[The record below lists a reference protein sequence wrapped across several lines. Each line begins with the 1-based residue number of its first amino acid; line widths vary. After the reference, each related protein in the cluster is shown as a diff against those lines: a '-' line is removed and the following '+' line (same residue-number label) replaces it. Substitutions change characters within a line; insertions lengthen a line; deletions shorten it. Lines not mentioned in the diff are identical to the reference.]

1 MTITLR
7 STKGS
12 ELTHAE
18 LDGNF
23 IDLDSRIQQI
33 DTFDSGNAQ
42 GLINDTLIGN
52 YATVSGLNNLT
63 NSVATNTSNI
73 NQIHTSTL
81 PNYITI
87 NALKNVVAASADFAD
102 FQVRIAAL

>member
-23 IDLDSRIQQI
+23 TDLDTRIQQI
-33 DTFDSGNAQ
+33 DVFDSNNAQ
-42 GLINDTLIGN
+42 GLINATVAN
-52 YATVSGLNNLT
+52 YATLSGLNNLT
-63 NSVATNTSNI
+63 NSVATNTSDI
-73 NQIHTSTL
+73 SQIHTSTL

>member
-23 IDLDSRIQQI
+23 TDLDSRIQQI
-33 DTFDSGNAQ
+33 DVFDSVNAQ
-42 GLINDTLIGN
+42 GLINATVAN
-52 YATVSGLNNLT
+52 YAPLSVTNNLT
-63 NSVATNTSNI
+63 NSIATNTSNI
-73 NQIHTSTL
+73 SQIHTSTL

>member
-23 IDLDSRIQQI
+23 TDLDSRIQQI

-42 GLINDTLIGN
+42 GLINATVAN
-52 YATVSGLNNLT
+52 YATLSGLNNLT

-73 NQIHTSTL
+73 SQIHTSTL

>member
-23 IDLDSRIQQI
+23 TDLDGRIQQI
-33 DTFDSGNAQ
+33 DVFDSVNAQ
-42 GLINDTLIGN
+42 GLIN
-52 YATVSGLNNLT
+52 ATVVGQYAPLSVTNNLT
-63 NSVATNTSNI
+63 NSIATNTSNI

>member
-23 IDLDSRIQQI
+23 TDLDGRIQQI
-33 DTFDSGNAQ
+33 DVFDSVNCQ
-42 GLINDTLIGN
+42 GLIN
-52 YATVSGLNNLT
+52 ATVVGQYAPLSVTTNLSNSLNTNTASINTINNTTLNNYILLT
-63 NSVATNTSNI
+63 TLQAT
-73 NQIHTSTL
+73 
-81 PNYITI
+81 
-87 NALKNVVAASADFAD
+87 VAASTDFAD
-102 FQVRIAAL
+102 FQSRIAAL

>member
-23 IDLDSRIQQI
+23 TDLDSRIQQI

-42 GLINDTLIGN
+42 GLINATAAN
-52 YATVSGLNNLT
+52 YATLSGLNNLT
-63 NSVATNTSNI
+63 NSVATNTSDI
-73 NQIHTSTL
+73 SQIHTSTL

>member
-23 IDLDSRIQQI
+23 TDLDSRIQQI

-42 GLINDTLIGN
+42 GLINATVAN
-52 YATVSGLNNLT
+52 YATLSGLNNLT

-73 NQIHTSTL
+73 SQIHTSTL

-102 FQVRIAAL
+102 FKVRIAAL

>member
-23 IDLDSRIQQI
+23 TDLDSRIQQI

-42 GLINDTLIGN
+42 GLINATVAN
-52 YATVSGLNNLT
+52 YATLSGLNNLT
-63 NSVATNTSNI
+63 NSVATNTSDI
-73 NQIHTSTL
+73 SQIHTSTL

>member
-23 IDLDSRIQQI
+23 TDLDGRIQQI
-33 DTFDSGNAQ
+33 NNLDSGQ
-42 GLINDTLIGN
+42 VQDLINNTVQN
-52 YATVSGLNNLT
+52 YAPLSVTNNLT
-63 NSVATNTSNI
+63 NSVNTNTGSI
-73 NQIHTSTL
+73 NTINNTTLNNYILLSTL
-81 PNYITI
+81 KTE
-87 NALKNVVAASADFAD
+87 VAASADFAD
-102 FQVRIAAL
+102 FQSRIAAL